1 MLLCSIICLLVETC
15 SIRKN
20 NSGVLFQMEWGTTK
34 FIRWVFSLDNSQD
47 HVYQINN
54 SKEGD
59 TWIVFPYLVVQCN
72 QFIYHLF
79 ITRIIKVLFNFSAQY
94 IKVYVSFIYG
104 QKNIFSHNFSVYNVH
119 IIFFGLNLPS
129 LSEGLLYRMVASA
142 FIFQIIVF
150 MIVKVFHNRNKIM
163 KTNITPKHFSW
174 IE

>member
-1 MLLCSIICLLVETC
+1 MHHITQNYDWIHISCILLGIVIIFIPLHYFFKAWELSLAFAIFSMMHSGVSFYFYLECSSFLVLLCSIICLLVETC

-34 FIRWVFSLDNSQD
+34 FIRWIFSLDNSQG

-94 IKVYVSFIYG
+94 IKVLCIIYIRP
-104 QKNIFSHNFSVYNVH
+104 KEYLFS
-119 IIFFGLNLPS
+119 
-129 LSEGLLYRMVASA
+129 
-142 FIFQIIVF
+142 
-150 MIVKVFHNRNKIM
+150 
-163 KTNITPKHFSW
+163 
-174 IE
+174 